1 MTLSN
6 DASNDKLV
14 KKYNYKNYKSN
25 QYIANMS

>member
-1 MTLSN
+1 MTLFNDVSN
-6 DASNDKLV
+6 DILI